1 MGLRVEEDFGVDDV
15 VLAAVG
21 EIGGGQLVKILLV
34 EQDRRRCVVNIEEG
48 LQVVKIVSAAHGFHI
63 RIGDGNAVAP
73 CDGEHQFRL
82 ERAFDMDVQFG
93 FRQGAD

>member
-15 VLAAVG
+15 VLAATD
-21 EIGGGQLVKILLV
+21 EIGGGQVVKILLV
-34 EQDRRRCVVNIEEG
+34 EQDRRRSVVNIEEG
-48 LQVVKIVSAAHGFHI
+48 LEVVKIVSTAHGVHI
-63 RIGDGNAVAP
+63 RIGNGNAVAP
-73 CDGEHQFRL
+73 GDGEHQFRL